1 MFLSLGRGGGVMFT
15 VTADM
20 IGKMRQ
26 LFFKSNKNIC
36 LEIRDIWILSQF
48 LVCSHFTLEGST
60 ILHLL

>member
-1 MFLSLGRGGGVMFT
+1 MLLPLGRGSGVMFT

-26 LFFKSNKNIC
+26 LFLKLYKNIC
-36 LEIRDIWILSQF
+36 SEIRDIWILHQF
-48 LVCSHFTLEGST
+48 LFYSHFTLEGST